1 MVYKNLKI
9 KNFRGI
15 KNLELNDLSQVNI
28 LLGKNNCGKSSIL
41 EAVFMLTGV
50 NNPNLT
56 LNIDFFRGLGHTDKN
71 DFRFIFYRLDY
82 KNMPEIESELE
93 EEEGFRKI
101 KISPKES
108 GSKNSTPKKTNSLS
122 SNDSLESVDG
132 LLDNYNGIEIS
143 SEIKKRFTPLKKL
156 KTSISIETDS
166 NGNLVFPIK
175 RDEHFKDDLVAVF
188 QNANGVNYGDLYK
201 KLEVLKIEK
210 KINRIID
217 GLKLIED
224 RICGMDLLGGNMI
237 YIDIGIERLMPI
249 NLMGDGAIKFTSI
262 ISNIERA
269 RNGILL
275 IDEID
280 NGLHF
285 SVLKQIWKLILEMS
299 KKNNVQLFI
308 TTHDKETLRYLSEV
322 LEEEDIANPN
332 LVSCYTILKDKVDNL
347 NSFKYKNNSLKFA
360 LENDVEIRGEF

>member
-15 KNLELNDLSQVNI
+15 KNLELNDLSQINI

-41 EAVFMLTGV
+41 EAIFMLTGV

-56 LNIDFFRGLGHTDKN
+56 LNIDFFRGIGHTDKN
-71 DFRFIFYRLDY
+71 DFRFIFYKLDY
-82 KNMPEIESELE
+82 KNMPEIESDLD
-93 EEEGFRKI
+93 EEEGSRKI

-108 GSKNSTPKKTNSLS
+108 GSKSISSKKSNSLS
-122 SNDSLESVDG
+122 SNDSLLSNDD
-132 LLDNYNGIEIS
+132 LSDIYNGIEIN
-143 SEIKKRFTPLKKL
+143 SEIKKRFTAVKKL

-166 NGNLVFPIK
+166 NGILTFPTK

-201 KLEVLKIEK
+201 KLEILKIEK
-210 KINRIID
+210 KIYRIVD

-249 NLMGDGAIKFTSI
+249 HLMGDGAIKFTSI

-285 SVLKQIWKLILEMS
+285 SVLKHIWKIILEMS
-299 KKNNVQLFI
+299 SKNNVQLFI

-322 LEEEDIANPN
+322 IEEEDITKIN
-332 LVSCYTILKDKVDNL
+332 LVSCYTISKDNADNL
-347 NSFKYKNNSLKFA
+347 DSYKYKTDALKFA
-360 LENDVEIRGEF
+360 LENEVEIRGEF